1 MKTTI
6 LVVAVIATSLAMP
19 LVSHALK
26 YPSCDC
32 ETPQSYSANGKKLEA
47 LTSHGLR

>member
-6 LVVAVIATSLAMP
+6 PVVTVTATGLGMP

-32 ETPQSYSANGKKLEA
+32 KTPQSYSADGEKLEA